1 MVGWIVLGLLV
12 LVFVGL
18 LAWAISTFNK
28 LVRQRNQ
35 VQAASAQIDVQLKR
49 RHDLIP
55 NLVETV
61 RGYATHERGTLD
73 AVVKA
78 RSVAVAAQNAGPA
91 ERAEAEGQL
100 GAVLGRLLAITEA
113 YPDLKANQNFL
124 ALQAELGTTEDKI
137 AYARQFLNNAVQTI
151 NTTVESVPSNL
162 IAKLGGFHAEEY
174 FQASGEERQ
183 GVSVRF

>member
-12 LVFVGL
+12 LVLVGL
-18 LAWAISTFNK
+18 LAWAIGTFNK

-61 RGYATHERGTLD
+61 KGYATHERGTLD

-91 ERAEAEGQL
+91 ERAQVEGQL
-100 GAVLGRLLAITEA
+100 SAVLGRLLAITEA

-151 NTTVESVPSNL
+151 NTTVQSVPSNL